1 MSKAKMTLSESD
13 KKMSAE
19 DAELERLE
27 KLFTVLPPTFPLKD
41 FCVKRLLEPLHA
53 GLSVAMKSRNI
64 ESYKEIEDIFVPG
77 WYLAALEALGVDSPT
92 IGGRALLEWESPM
105 FGARVRFMA
114 IRANDPVVI
123 SFGLVGR

>member
-1 MSKAKMTLSESD
+1 MSKAKMLLSGSD
-13 KKMSAE
+13 EKMSAE

-27 KLFTVLPPTFPLKD
+27 RLFTVLPATLPLKD
-41 FCVKRLLEPLHA
+41 FCANRLLDPLRA

-64 ESYKEIEDIFVPG
+64 ESYQEIEDIFVPA

-92 IGGRALLEWESPM
+92 IGGLALLEWESPT